1 MPKKNEPTKA
11 EAIRAVLTK
20 HPDFNAKQA
29 VAALAKSGVEINA
42 ANFYDTKSRM
52 VEQGLVPG
60 VKKAKRKVK
69 RTYRKMHSN
78 KPESTISEAME
89 LELARREIQKLRA
102 VIATLL

>member
-52 VEQGLVPG
+52 TEQGLVPG
-60 VKKAKRKVK
+60 VKKSKRKVK
-69 RTYRKMHSN
+69 RSCRKIS
-78 KPESTISEAME
+78 KPESTISESVE